1 MNMRFSVIFGLL
13 GVLGAG
19 SATAAVVGCPAAP
32 AQPVLARTN
41 TDTGHYFE
49 VYKADAISWDCANAD
64 ANGRSYQGVPGH
76 LATITSSGEDKFV
89 DQLRQDSL
97 TAPSPLGQ
105 RQVWVGGFQE
115 PSSSE
120 PGGGW
125 KWVKS
130 EGPFPGANTGPAYT
144 GWAQGEPNNSGGVES
159 NLTLGRFGLGGG
171 WNDEGAAVGSIGG
184 YIVEYDLPRP
194 AACVGGSSCQTIQGQ
209 TLIFPPESFGPGATI
224 TFNAYEFTDPRVA
237 AGKCG
242 IDALTLFG
250 AGYNTPELRIP
261 PYLCGSP
268 KFIVVAV
275 DGSQLTFNKG
285 VVQVE
290 NFTDQVPSLNGNQNK
305 VCNDPIPAGVD
316 PQFQD
321 VVVYQT
327 TDPNRMRESGQVNI
341 DPQFV
346 GAAGEFTNSCGSS
359 RAAVQESSYFVVGMH
374 IDFGAGYTLGGNAAG
389 NYGRFVALTRYKLTV
404 LQQSVVAA
412 NAAGALNN
420 SVTGKM
426 NLLLNSAVTKLGS
439 GDPSGALE
447 VVNKFLSFVGS
458 ATYAPVNPIYNYNG
472 EHLMRGR
479 NVAFMLRVK
488 VKPYAP

>member
-1 MNMRFSVIFGLL
+1 DSI
-13 GVLGAG
+13 
-19 SATAAVVGCPAAP
+19 P
-32 AQPVLARTN
+32 
-41 TDTGHYFE
+41 
-49 VYKADAISWDCANAD
+49 
-64 ANGRSYQGVPGH
+64 
-76 LATITSSGEDKFV
+76 SG
-89 DQLRQDSL
+89 
-97 TAPSPLGQ
+97 
-105 RQVWVGGFQE
+105 
-115 PSSSE
+115 
-120 PGGGW
+120 
-125 KWVKS
+125 
-130 EGPFPGANTGPAYT
+130 
-144 GWAQGEPNNSGGVES
+144 
-159 NLTLGRFGLGGG
+159 
-171 WNDEGAAVGSIGG
+171 
-184 YIVEYDLPRP
+184 
-194 AACVGGSSCQTIQGQ
+194 
-209 TLIFPPESFGPGATI
+209 GATI

-268 KFIVVAV
+268 RFIVVAV

-285 VVQVE
+285 IVQVE
-290 NFTDQVPSLNGNQNK
+290 NFTDQVPSLSGNQNK
-305 VCNDPIPAGVD
+305 VCNDPIPAGID

-327 TDPNRMRESGQVNI
+327 TDPNRMRESGQVSGI

-389 NYGRFVALTRYKLTV
+389 NYGRFVALTRYKLTL
-404 LQQSVVAA
+404 LQLSVAA
-412 NAAGALNN
+412 AKTAGALNN
-420 SVTGKM
+420 TVAAKM
-426 NLLLNSAVTKLGS
+426 NLLLNSAIIKVE
-439 GDPSGALE
+439 GDPAGALE
-447 VVNKFLSFVGS
+447 VVNKFLGLVGS
-458 ATYAPVNPIYNYNG
+458 ATYAVTPGFNYNG

>member
-1 MNMRFSVIFGLL
+1 M
-13 GVLGAG
+13 
-19 SATAAVVGCPAAP
+19 SAARRRRHYPCS
-32 AQPVLARTN
+32 ARTN

-89 DQLRQDSL
+89 DRLRQDSL
-97 TAPSPLGQ
+97 SAAAPLGQ
-105 RQVWVGGFQE
+105 GQVWVGGFQE
-115 PSSSE
+115 PMSSE

-125 KWVKS
+125 IWVKS

-144 GWAQGEPNNSGGVES
+144 NWAQGEPNNSGGSES
-159 NLTLGRFGLGGG
+159 NLTLGRYGLGGG

-184 YIVEYDLPRP
+184 YVVEYDLPRP
-194 AACVGGSSCQTIQGQ
+194 AACVGGSCQTILGQ
-209 TLIFPPESFGPGATI
+209 TLIFPPGSYPPGATI

-237 AGKCG
+237 AGRCG

-250 AGYNTPELRIP
+250 AAYNKPELRIP

-268 KFIVVAV
+268 RFIVVAV
-275 DGSQLTFNKG
+275 DGSQLTFAKG
-285 VVQVE
+285 TVQVE
-290 NFTDQVPSLNGNQNK
+290 NFTDQVPSLSGNQNK
-305 VCNDPIPAGVD
+305 VCNDPIPAGID

-327 TDPNRMRESGQVNI
+327 TDPDRMRESGQVNI

-374 IDFGAGYTLGGNAAG
+374 IDFGAGYTLGGERRREPRTLRGVDALQAHAAAAVRCG
-389 NYGRFVALTRYKLTV
+389 GEGGRCA
-404 LQQSVVAA
+404 
-412 NAAGALNN
+412 
-420 SVTGKM
+420 
-426 NLLLNSAVTKLGS
+426 
-439 GDPSGALE
+439 E
-447 VVNKFLSFVGS
+447 
-458 ATYAPVNPIYNYNG
+458 
-472 EHLMRGR
+472 
-479 NVAFMLRVK
+479 
-488 VKPYAP
+488 